1 MSDARPSDPL
11 AEVLAFFD
19 EWKPTLG
26 DMLASMEQRF
36 TDTTVWENH
45 GVSRTVG
52 FAEASAFMAGFAQIK
67 PIESAEVI
75 VHHAAAVGNVVL
87 TERTDNFFD
96 KDGNL
101 IVSIVLMGRFEMDGP
116 KIVSWRDYFDTA
128 KGF

>member
-1 MSDARPSDPL
+1 MSDAL

-19 EWKPTLG
+19 EWKPTLA
-26 DMLASMEQRF
+26 DMLASMETRF

-52 FAEASAFMAGFAQIK
+52 FAEAKAFMDGFARIK
-67 PIESAEVI
+67 PIESGEVI

-87 TERTDNFFD
+87 TERTDNFYD
-96 KDGNL
+96 KDGTL
-101 IVSIVLMGRFEMDGP
+101 IVSLVLMGRFEMDGP
-116 KIVSWRDYFDTA
+116 RIVSWRDYFDTA